1 MINIRQMKKPLGI
14 IILALL
20 LSSQSFADKNFDK
33 DLKKISKDNGFID
46 NLGNTYPIENISD
59 KKNIIIK

>member
-1 MINIRQMKKPLGI
+1 MINIRQMKKSLAI

-33 DLKKISKDNGFID
+33 DLKKILKDNGFID

-59 KKNIIIK
+59 KKYIIIK